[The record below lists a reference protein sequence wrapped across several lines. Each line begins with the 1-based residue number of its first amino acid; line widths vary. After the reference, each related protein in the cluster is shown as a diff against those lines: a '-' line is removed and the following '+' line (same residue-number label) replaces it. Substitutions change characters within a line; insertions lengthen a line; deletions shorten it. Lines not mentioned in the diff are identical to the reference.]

1 MKNLANCKP
10 TEFIAQTVKIKRA
23 VEKWLTATEIMEI
36 NKRMPVLTPN
46 MTQKEKTAAREKQ
59 NNANLNAM
67 FDACFDR
74 HPQET
79 LNLIALLCFVEPEH
93 VDDHTVDEYLS
104 SINEMLGN
112 ESVMGFFTSL
122 MRLVPTVISKH

>member
-10 TEFIAQTVKIKRA
+10 SEFLVQSVKIKRA

-36 NKRMPVLTPN
+36 SKRMPVLTPN
-46 MTQKEKTAAREKQ
+46 MTQKEKSAAREKQ
-59 NNANLNAM
+59 NRANFNAM
-67 FDACFDR
+67 FDACFER
-74 HPQET
+74 HPTET

-93 VDDHTVDEYLS
+93 VDDHTVDEYLT

-112 ESVMGFFTSL
+112 DSVMGFFTSL
-122 MRLVPTVISKH
+122 MRLVQTGTLAH